1 MGTDESVTERGSVLR
16 LGAARPPLALGV
28 AVAIGGVAAITGL
41 IYALREVMP
50 AVSTGVLYLL
60 VVLAV
65 STFWG
70 LRLGLATSV
79 LSAAAFNFFHI
90 PPTGRFTIADEEN
103 WVALVVY
110 LVAAVLASSLA
121 ELARARAEDAE
132 MQRREAEEAVAKLEA
147 MAAERERLQADA
159 VEARAL
165 RRSDELKTALLR
177 SVSHDLRSPLT
188 AILAAGEALGSPA
201 LTDEDRAEL
210 AGAVTGEAG
219 RLSRLVDQLLD
230 LSRLEAGAAEPRR
243 DWSSVE
249 EIARAAVDG
258 VAKPPAEGFR
268 VKLDPHLP
276 LIRVDAAQLERA
288 LGNVLDNSSRY
299 AGGRHV
305 SVRARVVGSRLVMR
319 IVDGGRGISQT
330 QLERIFDAFEHGE
343 NQGAAPGPD
352 GQRGS
357 GLGLAIAKGFV
368 EANGG
373 RIWAESL
380 PGQGTAIV
388 IEFPVEEQPEVV
400 AEPRP
405 KAARER

>member
-1 MGTDESVTERGSVLR
+1 VLR

>member
-1 MGTDESVTERGSVLR
+1 VTERGSVLR